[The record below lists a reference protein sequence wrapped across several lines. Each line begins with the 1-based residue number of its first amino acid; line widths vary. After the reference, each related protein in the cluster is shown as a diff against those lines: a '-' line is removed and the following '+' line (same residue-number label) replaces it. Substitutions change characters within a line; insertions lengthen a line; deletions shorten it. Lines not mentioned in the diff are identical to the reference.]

1 MFVADTW
8 IGDNQIDT
16 YCVLLVPHLSQDSN
30 IIDITLWH
38 KQAQCHYTNFNFNYC
53 FLCLTATTAER
64 FFRIDRAQEHLHYVT
79 DISSEDLYILD
90 PELRTSFMGG
100 HRQSN
105 GSLIGVTVS
114 PSLDLC
120 TSSGVVSPRSDI
132 RYVDT

>member
-1 MFVADTW
+1 MGIFFV
-8 IGDNQIDT
+8 
-16 YCVLLVPHLSQDSN
+16 LFS
-30 IIDITLWH
+30 
-38 KQAQCHYTNFNFNYC
+38 
-53 FLCLTATTAER
+53 ATTAER

-90 PELRTSFMGG
+90 PELRISFMGG

-120 TSSGVVSPRSDI
+120 TSSGLASPRSDFG
-132 RYVDT
+132 YV